1 MLAMNKSDRETEF
14 EVATSLRD
22 AGDLAGAIAILER
35 LSQRYPSEFGV
46 WLTLGGVQMSLTDYA
61 AAETSFSIAIDLRPR
76 SELAS
81 LAMFHTLKH
90 LRRVD
95 DAFAEMRRFLALRP
109 EAPGYELLLSEMDNP
124 GD

>member
-1 MLAMNKSDRETEF
+1 MPDEELAAEF

-22 AGDLAGAIAILER
+22 IGDYAAARTILER
-35 LSQRYPSEFGV
+35 LAETSPSAFGV
-46 WLTLGGVQMSLTDYA
+46 WLVLGDVQTSLLDYES
-61 AAETSFSIAIDLRPR
+61 AESSFLMATALRPR

-90 LRRVD
+90 LGRIN

-109 EAPGYELLLSEMDNP
+109 ESHEYDLLRIELDEAREQR
-124 GD
+124 